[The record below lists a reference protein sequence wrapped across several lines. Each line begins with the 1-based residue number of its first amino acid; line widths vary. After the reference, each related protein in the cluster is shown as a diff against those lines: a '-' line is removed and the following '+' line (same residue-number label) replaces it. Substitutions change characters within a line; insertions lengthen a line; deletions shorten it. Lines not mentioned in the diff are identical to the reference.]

1 MKTQARP
8 LVLPIVLVLNAVGI
22 TAFWINWFVSGQ
34 HLGAEPEYFRLF
46 ENTFP
51 LPDGIL
57 ALLMLVLAWCMRRGQ
72 AYAPALACWVS
83 GMTLYLFGLDTLYN
97 SVYGAFRGGELGV
110 DAIGPIVGVDAI
122 GPIVIAVD
130 TFVVGVALL
139 IWGVS
144 RSKTK
149 AFLGLRA
156 RVPVLAALLAGYAV
170 VQVLAWSIF
179 ATAASPDTSSSWGVF
194 LSAFQLADLITALSA
209 TAAAAG
215 LWAYRPWGSLL
226 GLHAAS
232 GAMFGMLNLAG
243 FMVMNPDLTGVSAVS
258 GALICLTVMA
268 LLGVLSWVL
277 LRLPVSLVASAD

>member
-1 MKTQARP
+1 MNTQARP

-57 ALLMLVLAWCMRRGQ
+57 AVLMLVLAWCMRRGH

-97 SVYGAFRGGELGV
+97 SVYGAFRGGEL
-110 DAIGPIVGVDAI
+110 GVDAI

-170 VQVLAWSIF
+170 VQVLAWSIL

-268 LLGVLSWVL
+268 LLGVLSGVL

>member
-57 ALLMLVLAWCMRRGQ
+57 AALMLLLAWCMRRGK

-97 SVYGAFRGGELGV
+97 SVYGAFRCGELGV
-110 DAIGPIVGVDAI
+110 DAIGPV
-122 GPIVIAVD
+122 VIAVD
-130 TFVVGVALL
+130 TFVVGIALL

-144 RSKTK
+144 RSKTE
-149 AFLGLRA
+149 AFLRLRA

-170 VQVLAWSIF
+170 VQVLAWSII
-179 ATAASPDTSSSWGVF
+179 ATAGSPDTTNSWGVF

-268 LLGVLSWVL
+268 LLGVLSWSL

>member
-8 LVLPIVLVLNAVGI
+8 LLLPIVLVLNAVGI

-57 ALLMLVLAWCMRRGQ
+57 AALMLLLAWCMRRGQ

-110 DAIGPIVGVDAI
+110 DAIGPIV
-122 GPIVIAVD
+122 IAVD
-130 TFVVGVALL
+130 TFVVGIALL

-144 RSKTK
+144 RSKTE
-149 AFLGLRA
+149 AFLRLRA

-170 VQVLAWSIF
+170 VQVLAWSII
-179 ATAASPDTSSSWGVF
+179 ATAGSPDTTNSWGVF

-268 LLGVLSWVL
+268 LLGVLSWSL